1 MNYEA
6 FRREY
11 TAGGLTAGQLQDN
24 PVSQFKLWLAQ
35 AVESGIP
42 DPTAMVL
49 GTVDDAL
56 GLWQRIV
63 LCKGIDARGFS
74 FYTNYQSNKAGS
86 ITRNARVSLLFPWNA
101 IDRQVIVAGTV
112 SKLDESSSAA
122 YFASRPRG
130 SQIAAWASQQS
141 QPVADRSAL
150 EAEVARLTQEFDGGD
165 VPLPPF
171 WGGYV
176 VEPGAV
182 EFWQGRESRL
192 HDRFRYLRGTE
203 GSSAHDW
210 RIVQLQP

>member
-63 LCKGIDARGFS
+63 LCKGVDERGFS
-74 FYTNYQSNKAGS
+74 FFTNYQSNKANA
-86 ITRNARVSLLFPWNA
+86 IAQNARVSLLFPWNA
-101 IDRQVIVAGTV
+101 IDRQVIVSGTV
-112 SKLDESSSAA
+112 SKLDEAASAS

-141 QPVADRSAL
+141 QPVDDRSAL
-150 EAEVARLTQEFDGGD
+150 EAEVARLSAEFDGGD

-176 VEPGAV
+176 VEPLAV
-182 EFWQGRESRL
+182 EFWQGRENRL
-192 HDRFRYLRGTE
+192 HDRFRYLRSEVDGT
-203 GSSAHDW
+203 ACAW
-210 RIVQLQP
+210 QVVQLQP